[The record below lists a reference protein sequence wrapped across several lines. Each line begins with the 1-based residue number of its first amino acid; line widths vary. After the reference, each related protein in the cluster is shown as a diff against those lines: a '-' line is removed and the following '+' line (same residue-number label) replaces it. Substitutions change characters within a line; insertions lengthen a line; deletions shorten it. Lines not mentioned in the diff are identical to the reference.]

1 MLILRKTQKYF
12 QEDSIMAT
20 NNKMSSA
27 VILMTRDGL
36 GNAEPALMHKLVGTY
51 LQLLLDNGDLPAA
64 ICFYTDGIKLTVE
77 DSPVLEQLTALE
89 SKGVRLI
96 VCTTCLNYF
105 GLMDKLKVGIA
116 GGMGDILSAQ
126 INAEKVITL

>member
-1 MLILRKTQKYF
+1 
-12 QEDSIMAT
+12 
-20 NNKMSSA
+20 MSSA
-27 VILMTRDGL
+27 VILVTHEGL
-36 GNAEPALMHKLVGTY
+36 GNAESELMHKLVVTY
-51 LQLLLDNGDLPAA
+51 FQLLLDNGDLPAA
-64 ICFYTDGIKLTVE
+64 ICFYTDGVKLTVE
-77 DSPVLEQLTALE
+77 GSPVLEQLAALE
-89 SKGVRLI
+89 ARGVRLI

>member
-1 MLILRKTQKYF
+1 MLST
-12 QEDSIMAT
+12 
-20 NNKMSSA
+20 
-27 VILMTRDGL
+27 VILITHDGL
-36 GNAEPALMHKLVGTY
+36 GNAEPELTHKLVVTY
-51 LQLLLDNGDLPAA
+51 FQLLLNNGDLPAA
-64 ICFYTDGIKLTVE
+64 ICFYTNGVKLTVE
-77 DSPVLEQLTALE
+77 GSPVLEQLAALE
-89 SKGVRLI
+89 TKGVRLI

>member
-1 MLILRKTQKYF
+1 MV
-12 QEDSIMAT
+12 T

-27 VILMTRDGL
+27 VILMSRDGL
-36 GNAEPALMHKLVGTY
+36 GNAEPDLMQKLVVTY
-51 LQLLLDNGDLPAA
+51 FQLLLDNGDLPAA
-64 ICFYTDGIKLTVE
+64 ICFYTNGVKLTVE
-77 DSPVLEQLTALE
+77 GSPVLEQLAALE
-89 SKGVRLI
+89 ARGVRLI